1 MHAAARCARARL
13 GRRGIA
19 LLILGVG
26 LASWG
31 LGYIAAPT
39 TSTRGLELLLL
50 AGPVH
55 RWALVWVVAGG
66 VTFGSAFL
74 RIGRDRW
81 RFVAACVPP
90 FLWAASYGMA
100 AVDGAFT
107 RGAFVC
113 IWYLTS
119 HVGLTLWASRVPED
133 PLPVRGPK

>member
-50 AGPVH
+50 VGPIH
-55 RWALVWVVAGG
+55 CWALLWVAAGA
-66 VTFGSAFL
+66 VTFSSAFL

-81 RFVAACVPP
+81 GFVAACVPRFCGRQRTERP
-90 FLWAASYGMA
+90 LSMAS
-100 AVDGAFT
+100 T
-107 RGAFVC
+107 RGARSSVFG
-113 IWYLTS
+113 T
-119 HVGLTLWASRVPED
+119 
-133 PLPVRGPK
+133 